1 MNVRITFKYDTRD
14 PVMFIGINKK
24 KKYTSLKIEGRG
36 FKFIKLN
43 FFQERKKSFKIS
55 K

>member
-14 PVMFIGINKK
+14 PVMFIGIT
-24 KKYTSLKIEGRG
+24 KKYFTSLKIEGRG

-43 FFQERKKSFKIS
+43 FFQERKKSLKIS